1 MLSNEED
8 CLPTQNENTLE
19 QIYRPTTIE
28 TYPSKYIENTQ
39 NIALND
45 QFEPNEIIELNHTLK
60 TQLEHTLFTY
70 LIVTRSKSRILKSKS

>member
-8 CLPTQNENTLE
+8 CLPTQNQNTLE
-19 QIYRPTTIE
+19 KIYRPTTIE
-28 TYPSKYIENTQ
+28 TYLSKYIENTQ

-70 LIVTRSKSRILKSKS
+70 LIVTRSKSKS

>member
-8 CLPTQNENTLE
+8 CLPTQNQNTLE

-28 TYPSKYIENTQ
+28 TSPSKYIENTQ

-45 QFEPNEIIELNHTLK
+45 QFELNEIIELNHTLK

-70 LIVTRSKSRILKSKS
+70 LMVTRYKSRILKSKS